1 MGVGTI
7 VLFDLDNT
15 LVDRQ
20 GAFLRWCSE
29 FVVQRGLPDDALE
42 ALRQYDADG
51 FAARELVFASLKQA
65 YDMPDSVGSLIDLYR
80 ASYIEFFE
88 PDEEALLQLRRLRRQ
103 SIRVGV
109 VTNGP
114 LTQLEKLKRTRL
126 LDVIDGYCI
135 SDEIGVAK
143 PDPEIFEE
151 ALRRCG
157 GVSASAGRAW
167 MVGDTAEADIA
178 GGLNAGMRT
187 IWIRRDR
194 AWPVEEYAPELV
206 ANDIGEAV
214 DYVIA
219 KS

>member
-1 MGVGTI
+1 MASV

-20 GAFLRWCSE
+20 GAFMRWCAA

-42 ALRQYDADG
+42 ALRQFDADG
-51 FAARELVFASLKQA
+51 FAAREHVFASLKGA
-65 YDMPDSVGSLIDLYR
+65 YDMPDSVDSLINLYR
-80 ASYIEFFE
+80 SSYFDFFE
-88 PDEEALLQLRRLRRQ
+88 PDEDSLSPLRRLRRKN
-103 SIRVGV
+103 IRIGV

-114 LTQLEKLKRTRL
+114 PTQLEKLRRTGL
-126 LDVIDGYCI
+126 LNVIDGYCI

-143 PDPEIFEE
+143 PDARIFEE

-157 GVSASAGRAW
+157 AVSPSAEPAW
-167 MVGDTAEADIA
+167 MVGDTAEVDIA

-194 AWPVEEYAPELV
+194 EWSIGEYAPEMV
-206 ANDIGEAV
+206 ADQIGEVA

-219 KS
+219 RS